1 MSAVRSE
8 TKAVRSFTKSIKSVM
23 GITSHQMEGAA
34 RHMELPSTIPILSE
48 PGHIYE
54 YMFALQ
60 ETMTPCDKGAAPLS
74 HYSMMVREFC
84 LRMVV
89 SMCLGTAWAMQLP
102 IVALAAALAA
112 SLPFLVA

>member
-8 TKAVRSFTKSIKSVM
+8 TKAVRSFTKSVKSVM

-34 RHMELPSTIPILSE
+34 RHMELPSTIPILPE
-48 PGHIYE
+48 LGHIYE
-54 YMFALQ
+54 YVFVLKGIV
-60 ETMTPCDKGAAPLS
+60 TPCDKRAVPLS

-84 LRMVV
+84 LRMVA